1 MEVNEIVV
9 GGRESGARRRKN
21 EKKQLLV
28 VRIERKGRDIGQM
41 YAQHLK
47 NRGSKELRE
56 FFTRY
61 MM

>member
-47 NRGSKELRE
+47 N
-56 FFTRY
+56 
-61 MM
+61 